1 MSAKNSR
8 NHASLS
14 SSKSRRR
21 RTRLV
26 SRRLAHLGRG
36 DSLAHE
42 SLEQRLA
49 LAVNVYANDPWLTPG
64 ANGGAAVTTPGAVTI
79 VSDSGS
85 DIYIQQVATVPEAL
99 LVADNPSF
107 QNAHVV
113 NDIESFQ
120 TIYMT
125 NGAGQA
131 QAVELSSDF
140 YPAHDQVSQSVT
152 SHVLSWGSFALNA
165 TLENIT
171 PIAGLPYAV
180 AVDYAN
186 QRWTFDNNGILVSGP
201 GSGAVGAGP
210 ATPIRPLQ
218 VNIVGN
224 SGDSVSYGATDQI
237 LQVIWTSPP
246 VVDGSLSPAVLPP
259 VVEVHYRSFHNS
271 GAGPTQFGEPVV
283 DDFGL
288 IASSGASPVFTL
300 ASPNAPRQGLV
311 SGSLS
316 GSVLIKGPR
325 EMGQLEVDRPE
336 INFRTSALT
345 GSSLL
350 FSSED
355 GAAWGLTADFSVN
368 GNARRMSGT
377 VDWATGKVSLSFVA
391 LAPGFAGLDPMGLQ
405 DVGLVELNAVFSLA
419 GTDGVPMTATVFP
432 GLDIDRELVVN
443 LLAPGSTLNIDSPVL
458 TGPTTAS
465 AIAVLGSDAQ
475 NGGVT
480 SIELVG
486 GGGVYTA
493 PPTITLSAP
502 PVGGTPAT
510 ATCTIDSTGAVN
522 TVTVSSPGSGYTS
535 PPTVTFSA
543 PQVSGGS
550 AVVALNS
557 SNINVNAVVVAA
569 TRFDVGPAGIDR
581 YFAGRPV
588 SAPPALSL
596 RAYANALVL
605 SRGGGIDDIVVPPGA
620 GGSGYDPGN
629 PPQVT
634 ISGGGGFNAQA
645 TAIVSAG
652 GSIVGISVTNPGT
665 GFLSTPT
672 VTIAP
677 PGSVATQSPSDVIA
691 VVASDGTISSINVGS
706 SGYGYRGVPVVTI
719 APPPAGSGGTRAVA
733 HAVLDPNGSGSITNI
748 VVDYAGSGYDL
759 NNLPLVIVADPLANG
774 VAELVSIN
782 AAVGAKIYDIRL
794 ADDTATAVDRGQ
806 LYVSGTGS
814 LSGNASPTAGAV
826 NAPARSIF
834 VRAETSDVVLDG
846 TVYGNKQT
854 YLLQSTAE
862 RSYLSPFLFTTT
874 SPVTGAST
882 GLVRGG
888 VLAVTMAN
896 SADTPQND
904 STAFNVV
911 DLNTRVDTVR
921 IKAARELVNPT
932 GAYPYVLSLS
942 EYDDVRFDAVSTS
955 SMPISISAAGNITF
969 SSALATEGDLAI
981 RALSKS
987 GAAPSTFR
995 ISAPMSTT
1003 YGAIYV
1009 EAGNV
1014 AVLNSLSVTGS
1025 KIDDARDDITL
1036 VASGGSISL
1045 GGLVSAVNNIKLVQ
1059 RNSGVTLGAVA
1070 GAARMFCNS
1079 VEIESEGSV
1088 NVNTQAVSLSAVAVS
1103 GFTLNEADNITITSL
1118 RSGGLVSLTAS
1129 GSDPVP
1135 GSENAV
1141 ALKANLTDVKNLVL
1155 SAPRG
1160 SIDVFD
1166 DTSDTIVLGDV
1177 AGLAGGYAKAMQAAG
1192 FSRIRSYG
1200 SIDVLDAPVAGS
1212 SAFQVR
1218 AATTLALT
1226 ATYAPGSPGATPGTL
1241 RGLGNINATNAFDGI
1256 TDLRLGDRV
1265 LVKNGIAG
1273 GSGQANGV
1281 YTVTT
1286 LGGGVGAN
1294 ASWQLTRSQDAD
1306 TSAECPTGSY
1316 VRVAAGAV
1324 SRGAIFSLQ
1333 YTALPTTVALRSSAT
1348 ELELSEQYRAGFASK
1363 LSPGQLVV
1371 GAGIAPGATIAA
1383 VNVATGVVT
1392 LTANAITGVG
1402 PTLVQFLNRPFGQ
1415 TEITATPASLKTNI
1429 GSDAI
1434 DSRVTLVVST
1444 AAGTNSAGG
1453 GLGKMIALRNS
1464 LDTSDSLYNPDQ
1476 IMEVKFSG
1484 NLVSPIRLTDEL
1496 PEVTKGFVLDGG
1508 ARYGVSGAG
1517 QTRLSI
1523 DGSRITRTNLGAL
1536 VAAGTEVNGLNL
1548 ASTVG
1553 GMQLKN
1559 MTVGGFLKG
1568 AAVKVNGAQEVI
1580 IDKMTFGQ
1588 DQGGRRLGNKVGLL
1602 VTGASQE
1609 VTLSNS
1615 LVTSSDTAGVRVEGT
1630 ASRVALVGDT
1640 VGLIG
1645 QENTTGVDL
1654 SSSSGVR
1661 LGVQAIT
1668 PLLPVAATGTRV
1680 DGTRFTIP
1688 AASASGLVVGWGVTG
1703 AGITASGNT
1712 LATIAAI
1719 STNAVTQTTTIT
1731 ISGGTV
1737 AATGPV
1743 QFGHY
1748 AATTEGGRS
1757 LLIPSSVPLQLVY
1770 VGQTISGLGIAAGST
1785 IVAIDRTT
1793 RQVTLSADMT
1803 DSRVSAISF
1812 SAGGRNLV
1820 QANRFGVSLA
1830 NGSHMIANTMVIGS
1844 TFDGVTV
1851 RSGSANIGTALTRT
1865 KESNEIYG
1873 NRGYGIVVTGATTPQ
1888 IRGNYLGVQATGL
1901 VSKPNLKGNI
1911 YVVPVNVAWVPNAT
1925 TAEDATGNLHGKPK
1939 TTGTSLGGG
1948 GVANPITPSL
1958 PFPR

>member
-1 MSAKNSR
+1 MSARNSR
-8 NHASLS
+8 SLAPASS
-14 SSKSRRR
+14 NKSRRR

-64 ANGGAAVTTPGAVTI
+64 ANGGAAVTNAGAVTI

-113 NDIESFQ
+113 NDIQSYQ

-131 QAVELSSDF
+131 ATVGQSSDF
-140 YPAHDQVSQSVT
+140 YPAQGLVGQGIT
-152 SHVLSWGSFALNA
+152 SYVLQAPSFVNPGR
-165 TLENIT
+165 LEDVNGYAAEIT
-171 PIAGLPYAV
+171 YAG
-180 AVDYAN
+180 
-186 QRWTFDNNGILVSGP
+186 QRWRFDENGLLVSGP
-201 GSGAVGAGP
+201 GSGSQP
-210 ATPIRPLQ
+210 ATPIRPLSLAF
-218 VNIVGN
+218 VNAN
-224 SGDSVSYGATDQI
+224 GDSQRFTRTDQI
-237 LQVIWTSPP
+237 VEVVWSAPP
-246 VVDGSLSPAVLPP
+246 VVDAASGVP
-259 VVEVHYRSFHNS
+259 VVTYINYRSWRP
-271 GAGPTQFGEPVV
+271 GLYGPYLENDSVA
-283 DDFGL
+283 DFDL
-288 IASSGASPVFTL
+288 VPSSGSVPSFTL
-300 ASPNAPRQGLV
+300 SSPDAPRQGLV

-316 GSVLIKGPR
+316 GAVLVKGPQGT
-325 EMGQLEVDRPE
+325 GQTE
-336 INFRTSALT
+336 IPFRTSALT
-345 GSSLL
+345 GNSLL
-350 FSSED
+350 FSY
-355 GAAWGLTADFSVN
+355 GGTTGLTADFLIN
-368 GNARRMSGT
+368 GDVRQMSGT
-377 VDWATGKVSLSFVA
+377 VDWATGKVSLKFVA
-391 LAPGFAGLDPMGLQ
+391 LGDAGFGSGPTVLGPQ
-405 DVGLVELNAVFSLA
+405 DVGLVELNAAFGLA
-419 GTDGVPMTATVFP
+419 GNDGVPMTATVFP

-443 LLAPGSTLNIDSPVL
+443 LLSPGSTLNIDSPVL
-458 TGPTTAS
+458 TGSTTAS
-465 AIAVLGSDAQ
+465 AIAVLGSDVLTA
-475 NGGVT
+475 GTVT

-486 GGGVYTA
+486 GGGVYTVA
-493 PPTITLSAP
+493 PTITLSAP
-502 PVGGTPAT
+502 PLGGTPAT

-522 TVTVSSPGSGYTS
+522 TVTVSSPGSGYTT
-535 PPTVTFSA
+535 PPTVTFTA
-543 PQVSGGS
+543 PQAAGSS

-588 SAPPALSL
+588 SAPPAISL
-596 RAYANALVL
+596 QAYANALVL
-605 SRGGGIDDIVVPPGA
+605 ARGGGIDDIVIPPGA
-620 GGSGYDPGN
+620 GGSGYDPGH
-629 PPQVT
+629 PPRVWIT
-634 ISGGGGFNAQA
+634 GGGGFNAQGS
-645 TAIVSAG
+645 AIVSPA
-652 GSIVGISVTNPGT
+652 GSIIGVTIDNPGT
-665 GFLSTPT
+665 GYTSVPT
-672 VTIAP
+672 VTIDPPAASATLAP
-677 PGSVATQSPSDVIA
+677 SGVTALVAP
-691 VVASDGTISSINVGS
+691 DGTISSISVGS
-706 SGYGYRGVPVVTI
+706 SGYGYRGAPVVTI

-733 HAVLDPNGSGSITNI
+733 HAVLDSSGAVTSI
-748 VVDYAGSGYDL
+748 VVDYAGSGYDP
-759 NNLPLVIVADPLANG
+759 NNRPLVIVADPLANG

-782 AAVGAKIYDIRL
+782 ASVGAKVYDIRL

-814 LSGNASPTAGAV
+814 LSGNASPTAATV
-826 NAPARSIF
+826 STPARAIF
-834 VRAETSDVVLDG
+834 VQAVTSDVVLDG

-862 RSYLSPFLFTTT
+862 RSYLAPFLFTTT

-896 SADTPQND
+896 SANTPQND

-911 DLNTRVDTVR
+911 NLNTRVDTVR
-921 IKAARELVNPT
+921 IRAARELVNPT

-942 EYDDVRFDAVSTS
+942 EYDDVRFDAVAAS

-981 RALSKS
+981 TALSKS
-987 GAAPSTFR
+987 AAAPSTFR

-1003 YGAIYV
+1003 FGAIYI

-1025 KIDDARDDITL
+1025 KIDDARDDITI

-1059 RNSGVTLGAVA
+1059 RNSGVTLGSVA

-1103 GFTLNEADNITITSL
+1103 GFTLNEADNITIKSL
-1118 RSGGLVSLTAS
+1118 RSAGLVSLTAS

-1141 ALKANLTDVKNLVL
+1141 ALKASMTDVRNLVL

-1160 SIDVFD
+1160 SIDVFA

-1218 AATTLALT
+1218 VATTRALT
-1226 ATYAPGSPGATPGTL
+1226 ATYAPGSPGSTPGTL

-1273 GSGQANGV
+1273 VGAQANGV

-1286 LGGGVGAN
+1286 VGGGVGAN
-1294 ASWQLTRSQDAD
+1294 ASWQLTRSLDAD

-1316 VRVAAGAV
+1316 VRVKAGTV

-1402 PTLVQFLNRPFGQ
+1402 PTSVQFLNRPFGQ

-1429 GSDAI
+1429 GSDAV

-1444 AAGTNSAGG
+1444 ASGTNSAGG

-1476 IMEVKFSG
+1476 IMDVKFSG
-1484 NLVSPIRLTDEL
+1484 NLVSPIRLTEEL
-1496 PEVTKGFVLDGG
+1496 PQITRGFVLDGG
-1508 ARYGVSGAG
+1508 ARYGVSSTG
-1517 QTRLSI
+1517 QTRLTI

-1536 VAAGTEVNGLNL
+1536 VTAGTEVNGLNL
-1548 ASTVG
+1548 ESTVS
-1553 GMQLKN
+1553 GMQVKN
-1559 MTVGGFLKG
+1559 MSVGGFMQG

-1580 IDKMTFGQ
+1580 IDKMTLGQ
-1588 DQGGRRLGNKVGLL
+1588 DQAGRRLGNKFGLL
-1602 VTGASQE
+1602 VTGASEE

-1712 LATIAAI
+1712 PATIAAI
-1719 STNAVTQTTTIT
+1719 STNAVTQVTTIT

-1793 RQVTLSADMT
+1793 REVTLSADMT
-1803 DSRVSAISF
+1803 DSLLSAISF

-1851 RSGSANIGTALTRT
+1851 RSGLQYIGTSTTRS

-1873 NRGYGIVVTGATTPQ
+1873 NRGYGIVVTGVTTPL
-1888 IRGNYLGVQATGL
+1888 IRGNFLGVQATGL

-1911 YVVPVNVAWVPNAT
+1911 YVVPANVAWAPNPT
-1925 TAEDATGNLHGKPK
+1925 TAEDAAGNLHGKPK